1 MSTRSQCL
9 TLESRKIDCAL
20 YNIFDQKLDPSV
32 SYLDDKKGSTG
43 MTLSVV
49 QFTFKNECLY
59 SYSISYNSPNRS

>member
-1 MSTRSQCL
+1 M

-49 QFTFKNECLY
+49 QFTFKNG
-59 SYSISYNSPNRS
+59 

>member
-49 QFTFKNECLY
+49 QFTC
-59 SYSISYNSPNRS
+59 IRSAEWQNKVDKVI